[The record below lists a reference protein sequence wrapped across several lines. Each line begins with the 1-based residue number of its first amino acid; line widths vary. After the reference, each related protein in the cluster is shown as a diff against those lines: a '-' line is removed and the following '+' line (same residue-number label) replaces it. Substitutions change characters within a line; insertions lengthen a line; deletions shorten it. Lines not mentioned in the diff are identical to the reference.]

1 MGSPDGIRWEM
12 GRDVRTCRFH
22 VPRFSLLLAAVFLLS
37 LVALQQQTAFA
48 QAVNGTDFHAC
59 LCSSPPSAPA
69 GKTLLR
75 IRNELNFTNPARSP
89 KAYWKSAKSCD
100 ELFGVICD
108 DLGYVVALSFLPPAT
123 LLSPHPIHPGR
134 FPCSTLYG
142 FNGSLPFPLFTS
154 MSSPPPP
161 CCPPIPFTPVV
172 SPAARCMGSTALSPT
187 PLANCP
193 PSPSCQ
199 CPFASPFLQLQSLLC
214 RFSPLVL
221 IPHVSAPSH
230 CPPSPSCQSPLASR
244 SLELQFLL
252 CRLAPFL
259 FIPHMSRPLTA
270 LPRLPLLT
278 FKHIGKGTHYSLHSY
293 VLVLKRAS
301 VCPETFVSSLSF
313 SLLLS
318 LLPSPPLLPLPSF
331 PPLSPSSHASNMA
344 QNRLTG
350 SLPVGISRLS

>member
-12 GRDVRTCRFH
+12 GRDVGTCRFH

-48 QAVNGTDFHAC
+48 QAVNGTDW
-59 LCSSPPSAPA
+59 
-69 GKTLLR
+69 KTLLR

-193 PSPSCQ
+193 PSPSSQ
-199 CPFASPFLQLQSLLC
+199 
-214 RFSPLVL
+214 
-221 IPHVSAPSH
+221 
-230 CPPSPSCQSPLASR
+230 
-244 SLELQFLL
+244 
-252 CRLAPFL
+252 
-259 FIPHMSRPLTA
+259 
-270 LPRLPLLT
+270 
-278 FKHIGKGTHYSLHSY
+278 HYSLHSY

-331 PPLSPSSHASNMA
+331 PPLSPSSHARSAGNNVTSIPSTLSLLNATLTSLNMA